1 MSVSNVSYIPNGASI
16 PQAQRIDN
24 LTTTVYVGNAP
35 IGTLDSQAM
44 WSIKRLTFSGNL
56 VITEWANGNDANTN
70 IWTNRASLS
79 YS

>member
-1 MSVSNVSYIPNGASI
+1 MSISNVSYIPNGVALPS
-16 PQAQRIDN
+16 AQRIDN

-35 IGTLDSQAM
+35 IGTVDGQPS
-44 WSIKRLTFSGNL
+44 WSIKRLTISGSL
-56 VITEWANGNDANTN
+56 VTTEWANGNDANTN